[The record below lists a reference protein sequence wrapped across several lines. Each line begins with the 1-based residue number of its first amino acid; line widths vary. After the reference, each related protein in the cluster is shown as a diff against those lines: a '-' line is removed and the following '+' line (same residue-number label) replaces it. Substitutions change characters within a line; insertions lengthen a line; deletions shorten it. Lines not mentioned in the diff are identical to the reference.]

1 MANVLTNLIPDL
13 YAGIDTVSRELT
25 GFIPAVSRQSTA
37 ERAAVGQQVT
47 VPVTQE
53 ESATDINPGV
63 TPPDDGDTTVGTRF
77 MTISKAR
84 RVPIRF
90 TGEEIRGLQTQD
102 NGTGDG
108 YEQIRQDRIAQ
119 AVRTLANEVES
130 DLGTLA
136 KKASRAYGTAGTT
149 PFGTKDDFSDF
160 AGVSQILDDNG
171 APPSERQLVGGS
183 AAWFNLRGTQ
193 TGVLQRANEAGTDEA
208 LRMGEFGQIHGMVL
222 RNSAQTESF
231 AGGTATDVTTDG
243 AASAG
248 DTEIPVS
255 TAASTGELDLSAGDV
270 ITFAG
275 ADDQYVVASDV
286 SAADDASAT
295 IEIQAPGLVAEVSG
309 SVAVSVEG
317 SYQANVA
324 FHRNAI
330 QLATRVPAIPEEGDV
345 AIDRTVIQDP
355 RTGLAMEF
363 SVYPQYRQ
371 VQYEVAMVWGFEAT
385 KEEHMALL
393 LG

>member
-119 AVRTLANEVES
+119 AVRTLANEVET

-231 AGGTATDVTTDG
+231 ATGTITDTTTDSAASEGDTTIPVATASGGTVDV
-243 AASAG
+243 S
-248 DTEIPVS
+248 E
-255 TAASTGELDLSAGDV
+255 GDV
-270 ITFAG
+270 ITLAG
-275 ADDQYVVASDV
+275 DDAKYVVA
-286 SAADDASAT
+286 ASTSLGESETGEIT
-295 IEIQAPGLVAEVSG
+295 IREPGLQQDVATATAVDA
-309 SVAVSVEG
+309 VADYE
-317 SYQANVA
+317 ANVA